1 MICLLKVVVAYFI
14 LMFLSTNLLG
24 FVVRGL
30 VPPYKNDSNDN
41 PYLAKE
47 IASFNRAGIVVIILF
62 IILSIFY
69 YIILYHYWNI
79 GVVSAAAMLMFP
91 GIPDLLFEIRTGEN
105 STPKNNPKKVIDFL
119 CSTIF
124 YWAALP
130 DLWFSL
136 C

>member
-47 IASFNRAGIVVIILF
+47 IASFSRAGILVIILF
-62 IILSIFY
+62 
-69 YIILYHYWNI
+69 
-79 GVVSAAAMLMFP
+79 
-91 GIPDLLFEIRTGEN
+91 R
-105 STPKNNPKKVIDFL
+105 
-119 CSTIF
+119 
-124 YWAALP
+124 
-130 DLWFSL
+130 
-136 C
+136 